1 MGLNKSRNVR
11 VYSRRRRTKQE
22 KGGAASSGEGDCDFE
37 HVGEDDPRW
46 ELLGKRQDKSS
57 AMMM

>member
-11 VYSRRRRTKQE
+11 VYSRRRTKQE
-22 KGGAASSGEGDCDFE
+22 KGGAAPGKGDCDFE